1 MNLQDTPAIYTAS
14 LVLMSNYS
22 GYRSGAG
29 NSGANGARALRPYN
43 KYSGGGRSAGAGYTG
58 NAYGSSTNNYK
69 NNYRGGGYGE
79 YDNTY
84 NKNQNTSDYST
95 NKPYFKNKFS
105 TSAGRT
111 QSSSP
116 PYQDSFQI
124 WMGDLD
130 PSWGDQDIMDIWKS
144 MGELPTAVKIL
155 KTDPYK
161 PAYCFVSFGNHQSVS
176 SAIQKNGMQIPGSAK
191 IFKLNWASGGQ
202 APGSAGGANNGAL
215 GNNAYQRGTGG
226 GTSSNNY
233 NDQLSVFVGDLPL
246 DLNESVLYEAFN
258 SKFPNQVKQV
268 KIMLDIATKTSKG
281 FGFIKFATLPAQQ
294 RAIKEMNGFIV
305 KGRPIKVGPASR
317 DAATASSGSLSKSN
331 ITERGVSSGSG
342 DNDSRFPLPQAQ
354 PPLTQFTDPNNT
366 GIYIKGLSG
375 TLTEKDLRELF
386 TSFGYIINCT
396 ISSNGQEGHIRYLQ
410 RAAAEAAMLA
420 LGGTEITGNRLLINW
435 DKISL
440 KSVPTP
446 LLYGEIISQKGI
458 HAEEV
463 TEPSPINKVN
473 QEYVSKKYQKYDLL
487 FDL

>member
-1 MNLQDTPAIYTAS
+1 
-14 LVLMSNYS
+14 MSNYS
-22 GYRSGAG
+22 GYRPNSGTG
-29 NSGANGARALRPYN
+29 GANGARTSRPYN
-43 KYSGGGRSAGAGYTG
+43 KYSGGGRTAGAGYSG
-58 NAYGSSTNNYK
+58 SAYGSSTNNYK
-69 NNYRGGGYGE
+69 NNYRGGGYSE

-84 NKNQNTSDYST
+84 NKSQSTSDYST

-105 TSAGRT
+105 TPAGRT

-130 PSWGDQDIMDIWKS
+130 PSWGDQDIIDIWKS

-202 APGSAGGANNGAL
+202 APGNTGGANNGTA
-215 GNNAYQRGTGG
+215 GNNAYQRGGG
-226 GTSSNNY
+226 GPGSSSNNY

-258 SKFPNQVKQV
+258 TKFPNQVKQV
-268 KIMLDIATKTSKG
+268 KIMLDMATKTSKG
-281 FGFIKFATLPAQQ
+281 FGFIKFATLPVQQ

-317 DAATASSGSLSKSN
+317 DAAAASSSSSSKTSAAERGLSSGS
-331 ITERGVSSGSG
+331 V
-342 DNDSRFPLPQAQ
+342 DNDSKFQLPQVQ
-354 PPLTQFTDPNNT
+354 PPLSQFTDPNNT

-396 ISSNGQEGHIRYLQ
+396 ISSNGQVGHIKYLQ

-420 LGGTEITGNRLLINW
+420 LGGTEIAGNRLLINW
-435 DKISL
+435 DKINS
-440 KSVPTP
+440 KSTPTP
-446 LLYGEIISQKGI
+446 LLYGELNTQKWKE
-458 HAEEV
+458 AEEV
-463 TEPSPINKVN
+463 TEPSPIKKVN
-473 QEYVSKKYQKYDLL
+473 EEYISKKYQKYDLL